1 MRHPPP
7 ARRRGARP
15 LLTTVN
21 PNLPRRERAKEF
33 LRHIAI
39 ELCGG
44 LLHAGSKPYQLSEA
58 PAVVIAPH
66 QDDETLACGGVIARK
81 RSEGL
86 PLHVIFITDGSASH
100 PAHPRLGPADIS
112 TMRHAEAL
120 RAMACLGVERPAV
133 HFLDEPDGSL
143 KTITAERRKDLVTR
157 LAGLLGPIA
166 PGEVFLPCNPDG
178 SSEHDATFGFVMDA
192 MARTNLQPDIWQYP
206 IWSWWNPVLL
216 LRLWRDTKDCRCLPL
231 EDYRQAKQQ
240 AIRCYQSQIAPLAP
254 GTVAAL
260 PPELVDIFLT
270 DTEFFFRYSPGKKS
284 P

>member
-1 MRHPPP
+1 MNPISS
-7 ARRRGARP
+7 RRQQ
-15 LLTTVN
+15 
-21 PNLPRRERAKEF
+21 AKEF

-39 ELCGG
+39 ELCSV
-44 LLHAGSKPYQLSEA
+44 LLQTGSKLYQLREA

-86 PLHVIFITDGSASH
+86 PVHVIFITDGSASH
-100 PAHPRLGPADIS
+100 PGHPRLGPADIS
-112 TMRHAEAL
+112 TLRHAEAL
-120 RAMACLGVERPAV
+120 RAMDCLGVERQAV

-143 KTITAERRKDLVTR
+143 KTITAARREDLVAR

-166 PGEVFLPCNPDG
+166 PGEIFLPCNPDG

-192 MARTNLQPDIWQYP
+192 LARTKLRLDIWQYP
-206 IWSWWNPVLL
+206 VWSWWNPVLL
-216 LRLWRDTKDCRCLPL
+216 LHLWRDTKDCRRLPL

-240 AIRCYQSQIAPLAP
+240 AIFCYESQISPLAP

-260 PPELVDIFLT
+260 PPELVDIFLA
-270 DTEFFFRYSPGKKS
+270 DTEFFFRYGPARN
-284 P
+284 PP